1 MTRSTSAAAQLPDE
15 VVPTQERVL
24 SAAARLFRTKGY
36 GATTTREIAA
46 ELGIQKASLYYHITS
61 KEDVLYRICL
71 GSMREHLDGL
81 HATIEE
87 GNDAVSRLRGAVVG
101 HMTRLHSDSDRNAV
115 ALLELR
121 ALDPKRR
128 ASVVRMR
135 DEYESTLKGLIEEA
149 QGAGDL
155 RSDVDAKYLT
165 LALLSVIN
173 WTIFW
178 LRPNGRLTPEQLAD
192 LLSDI
197 YLQGAGTRPVSSK

>member
-1 MTRSTSAAAQLPDE
+1 MGALAQVSDDSA
-15 VVPTQERVL
+15 PTQERVL
-24 SAAARLFRTKGY
+24 AVAARLFRLKGY
-36 GATTTREIAA
+36 RMTTTREIAA

-71 GSMREHLDGL
+71 ESMREHLEGLRVTMSDGK
-81 HATIEE
+81 
-87 GNDAVSRLRGAVVG
+87 DAVGRLRAAVVG

-128 ASVVRMR
+128 ATVVKMR

-149 QGAGDL
+149 QHDGVV
-155 RSDVDAKYLT
+155 RPDVDAKYLT
-165 LALLSVIN
+165 LTLLSVIN

-178 LRPNGRLTPEQLAD
+178 LRPNGQLRPDQLAV

-197 YLQGAGTRPVSSK
+197 YLQGAGTQSRKTKQPI

>member
-1 MTRSTSAAAQLPDE
+1 
-15 VVPTQERVL
+15 
-24 SAAARLFRTKGY
+24 
-36 GATTTREIAA
+36 
-46 ELGIQKASLYYHITS
+46 
-61 KEDVLYRICL
+61 
-71 GSMREHLDGL
+71 
-81 HATIEE
+81 
-87 GNDAVSRLRGAVVG
+87 
-101 HMTRLHSDSDRNAV
+101 
-115 ALLELR
+115 
-121 ALDPKRR
+121 
-128 ASVVRMR
+128 MR

-149 QGAGDL
+149 QEAGDL